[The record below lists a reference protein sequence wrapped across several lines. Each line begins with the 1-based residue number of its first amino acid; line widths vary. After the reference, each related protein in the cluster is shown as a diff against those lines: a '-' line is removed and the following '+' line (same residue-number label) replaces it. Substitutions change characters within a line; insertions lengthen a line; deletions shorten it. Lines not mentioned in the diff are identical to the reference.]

1 MGQQDQQNNPT
12 EQNEARGSSLHMSLG
27 CGGPRNVG
35 QKRCV
40 FTLGGKSHVFFFGSF
55 NTSFSFFLGGGW
67 VKEQSWTLHDFVKWN
82 CAYFLFLGGW
92 FWGWECEQHAIY
104 IHTPYVCISILYIC
118 LFLIV
123 SL

>member
-40 FTLGGKSHVFFFGSF
+40 FTLGGKSHVFFLAVSTQPFL
-55 NTSFSFFLGGGW
+55 FFGGG
-67 VKEQSWTLHDFVKWN
+67 
-82 CAYFLFLGGW
+82 GG
-92 FWGWECEQHAIY
+92 
-104 IHTPYVCISILYIC
+104 
-118 LFLIV
+118 
-123 SL
+123 